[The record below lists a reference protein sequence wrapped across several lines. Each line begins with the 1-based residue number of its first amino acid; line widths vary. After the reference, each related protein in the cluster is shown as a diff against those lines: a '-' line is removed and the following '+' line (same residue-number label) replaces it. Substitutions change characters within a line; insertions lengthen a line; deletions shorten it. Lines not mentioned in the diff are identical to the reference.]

1 MGFIIVLEFL
11 AFAAFIFII
20 WHVMKYRNP
29 YKLYMVFGKK
39 GSGKTTLMTKLALQ
53 YQKKGWRVYCD
64 REIPGC
70 YLYDIKDF
78 GKRQFP
84 PGFSDPGR

>member
-1 MGFIIVLEFL
+1 MGFIIVLELL

-53 YQKKGWRVYCD
+53 YQKKGWRVYLSL
-64 REIPGC
+64 IH
-70 YLYDIKDF
+70 I
-78 GKRQFP
+78 
-84 PGFSDPGR
+84 